1 MVPPRVVRRLVFT
14 PLLFLLT
21 ALVVVLFPAA
31 YLVTSLI
38 GRERRRARR
47 LLWFALAWGTRESAA
62 VVECGWLWLR
72 GRARDDRHYD
82 VIRRYIAG
90 LYSMAQR
97 QLGLRVQIDGSWDG
111 PDGDRPLIV
120 LSRHAGP
127 GDALLLVHH
136 LLSDYR
142 RRPRVVM
149 KAQLRL
155 DPCIDIAAGRMP
167 NVFVTPGGGAVED
180 IGRLAS
186 DLGPRDALL
195 IFPEGGNFT
204 PERRRRAIRRAG
216 PPPAPGRGRPRRR
229 DAPPDAAAARR
240 CTGRARRRPVRRR
253 RVRRA
258 LRARPH
264 DDGRRDLAAR
274 PADRRRARP
283 LVARPGPGRAR
294 RPGRTGRLAVRP
306 VGARRRLD
314 QLAAGTRA
322 EVTSWTDGRRG
333 VRAGRSLDLVRAP
346 AEDPVDGD
354 DRLPGGPRARE
365 RRARQAVHRGQA
377 RRHGAAPP

>member
-204 PERRRRAIRRAG
+204 PERRRRAIRRLV
-216 PPPAPGRGRPRRR
+216 RLRRR
-229 DAPPDAAAARR
+229 DEAARAAAMPHLMPPRPGGVLAALDAAPSADVVFVAHCGLDRMTTAGEIWRR
-240 CTGRARRRPVRRR
+240 VPLTGVVRARWW
-253 RVRRA
+253 RVPARDVPGDRDARVGWLYDQWERA
-258 LRARPH
+258 DAWISSQQE
-264 DDGRRDLAAR
+264 
-274 PADRRRARP
+274 PAP
-283 LVARPGPGRAR
+283 K
-294 RPGRTGRLAVRP
+294 
-306 VGARRRLD
+306 
-314 QLAAGTRA
+314 
-322 EVTSWTDGRRG
+322 
-333 VRAGRSLDLVRAP
+333 
-346 AEDPVDGD
+346 
-354 DRLPGGPRARE
+354 
-365 RRARQAVHRGQA
+365 
-377 RRHGAAPP
+377 